1 MQRSGFADVDAGAMR
16 AHIQIVQVCTAAR
29 ATVAGAVNQQC
40 RFEEPAARERGQAIR
55 SVFPL
60 SGQRLHHRIAVQLVA
75 ASVAHGLQFGVVAQ
89 VQKEQHALVEIQ
101 AGRVSFEAAANRQGA
116 LAEVLPAALSCAPS
130 MVPADSVLLA
140 ERLLAD
146 DAFRS
151 EQVALLCAAA
161 DRFTWADSAAALVDL
176 VSRTLVAPSGRRS
189 FGSPDSLR
197 GRRRLVDRAV
207 GVLRSAPWLHRIVVG
222 TDTRRQKA
230 LRRAANWLRR
240 MSA

>member
-1 MQRSGFADVDAGAMR
+1 L
-16 AHIQIVQVCTAAR
+16 
-29 ATVAGAVNQQC
+29 
-40 RFEEPAARERGQAIR
+40 RERGYT
-55 SVFPL
+55 
-60 SGQRLHHRIAVQLVA
+60 GQLVLAGATPPHGNTLDEEA
-75 ASVAHGLQFGVVAQ
+75 AWLAAHPELASEVVGLGSTSEAEKAWLLEHARLVLYPTITEGFGMVP
-89 VQKEQHALVEIQ
+89 
-101 AGRVSFEAAANRQGA
+101 FEAAHAGTPVLTTRQGA